1 LKLGWREVRRMK
13 PDGGCWEVDGM
24 NENGRQAE
32 AYFHPV
38 TLEHIMTT
46 QR

>member
-1 LKLGWREVRRMK
+1 VY
-13 PDGGCWEVDGM
+13 GM

>member
-1 LKLGWREVRRMK
+1 MVSTRPGPWESFTAS
-13 PDGGCWEVDGM
+13 PWEVYGM